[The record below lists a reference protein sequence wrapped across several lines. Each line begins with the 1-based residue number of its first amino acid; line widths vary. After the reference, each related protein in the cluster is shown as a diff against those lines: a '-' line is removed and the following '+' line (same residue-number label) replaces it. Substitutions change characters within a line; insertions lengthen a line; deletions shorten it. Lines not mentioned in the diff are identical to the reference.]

1 MNNKK
6 LIGVGLLS
14 VLGLIGVVLLVYA
27 AVINWHRSGNDTLSP
42 TAGSDIINGSC
53 RGRYDSPPMMPMVI
67 TLRHCCRRERPRPW
81 QRW

>member
-27 AVINWHRSGNDTLSP
+27 AVINCPGGGCSAG
-42 TAGSDIINGSC
+42 TAFHP
-53 RGRYDSPPMMPMVI
+53 YY
-67 TLRHCCRRERPRPW
+67 
-81 QRW
+81 

>member
-27 AVINWHRSGNDTLSP
+27 AVINGTSGNDTLRG
-42 TAGSDIINGSC
+42 TAGSDIINGLA
-53 RGRYDSPPMMPMVI
+53 GNDQIY
-67 TLRHCCRRERPRPW
+67 RR
-81 QRW
+81 

>member
-27 AVINWHRSGNDTLSP
+27 AVQLPVGQDVT
-42 TAGSDIINGSC
+42 TAIYYGSDIINGS
-53 RGRYDSPPMMPMVI
+53 S
-67 TLRHCCRRERPRPW
+67 RR
-81 QRW
+81 